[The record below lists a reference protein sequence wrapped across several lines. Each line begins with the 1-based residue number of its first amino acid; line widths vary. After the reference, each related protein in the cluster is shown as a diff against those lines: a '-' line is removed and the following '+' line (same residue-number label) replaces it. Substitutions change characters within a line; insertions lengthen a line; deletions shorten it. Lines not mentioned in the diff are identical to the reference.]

1 MRFGRKQR
9 KSIKS
14 NDMKK
19 LVFLS
24 VAMAGVITLGSC
36 GGGKKQQQVYTEK
49 QTSSNVFVPYDK
61 TIYGLCGEGT
71 AMNTLELLTDNGD
84 TLNLSMTNAQEAGM
98 VFGGLQMGDRLAVM
112 ANEKRTEA
120 TEIINLNTLLGDWV
134 MPDPIDGSAEVGIRI
149 KEGGVAESIEMT
161 NIIYRTWKIVDGN
174 LEILSV
180 REGGGDAEETNLYQ
194 IMALGP
200 DTLCYKTIGKLRDEE
215 ETFEYN
221 RYKEKPAVDLRGL
234 QLEDTQDEFNKI

>member
-1 MRFGRKQR
+1 
-9 KSIKS
+9 
-14 NDMKK
+14 MKK
-19 LVFLS
+19 LVFLF
-24 VAMAGVITLGSC
+24 VAMAGVIALGSC
-36 GGGKKQQQVYTEK
+36 GGKKQQRSAPAEQKSTS
-49 QTSSNVFVPYDK
+49 TSSYVPFDK

-84 TLNLSMTNAQEAGM
+84 TLILSMTNAQEAGQ
-98 VFGGLQMGDRLAVM
+98 VFGGLQTGDRLAVM
-112 ANEKRTEA
+112 ANEKKTEA
-120 TEIINLNTLLGDWV
+120 TEVINLNTLLGDWV

-180 REGGGDAEETNLYQ
+180 REGGGDAEEVNLYQ
-194 IMALGP
+194 ILTLGP

-215 ETFEYN
+215 ETFEYS
-221 RYKEKPAVDLRGL
+221 RYKEKEKVDLRGL